1 MAFHASRAGRCFRPI
16 ERPSHDPHPNTLLFI
31 DGQGPPAAGGRVIPV
46 SDPATANRIG
56 NVAPASLDDLDA
68 ALAAADRGFQLWRR
82 TSAHDRAKLMRRAA
96 DILRGRAEDVASLMV
111 RENGKPLAQAR
122 LEALAGADII
132 DWFAGEAQ
140 RIYGQVIPSRAP
152 EVL

>member
-1 MAFHASRAGRCFRPI
+1 MAPSRWREGHSRI
-16 ERPSHDPHPNTLLFI
+16 VL
-31 DGQGPPAAGGRVIPV
+31 
-46 SDPATANRIG
+46 DPATANRIG
-56 NVAPASLDDLDA
+56 NVTHASRDDLDA

-122 LEALAGADII
+122 LETLAEADII

-140 RIYGQVIPSRAP
+140 RTYGQVIPSRAP